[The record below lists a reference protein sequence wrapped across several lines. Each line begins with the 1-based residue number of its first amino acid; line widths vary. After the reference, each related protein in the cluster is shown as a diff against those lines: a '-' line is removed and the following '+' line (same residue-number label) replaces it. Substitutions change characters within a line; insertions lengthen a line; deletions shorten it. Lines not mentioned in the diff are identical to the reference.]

1 MTEIILVLII
11 TILSLILVYKP
22 KLDWNYETNQLLL
35 WYSIEGQR
43 KHLVL
48 W

>member
-22 KLDWNYETNQLLL
+22 KLDWNYQTNQLLL
-35 WYSIEGQR
+35 WYNWKQER
-43 KHLVL
+43 KFINL

>member
-1 MTEIILVLII
+1 MEYAIILII

-22 KLDWNYETNQLLL
+22 KLDWNYQTNQLLL
-35 WYSIEGQR
+35 WYNWKQER
-43 KHLVL
+43 KFINL

>member
-1 MTEIILVLII
+1 MEYAIILII

-22 KLDWNYETNQLLL
+22 KLDWNYQTNQLLL